1 DDATYRC
8 RTPGRERRFSRPLR
22 RRSTDPD
29 SHVAVAAGIPL
40 PATVVAVGV
49 DGAAV
54 EGKATKTAVETSVVK
69 RAAMEGE
76 RTRPTVPADGESA
89 AAESASAEPAT
100 HGVRAHTATMRS
112 QPPVSTTTV
121 SATTVS
127 AAATRRGNSRGK
139 GDRCTDCGDGGN
151 GHEALSEHDS
161 ASLVPSAA
169 DPNGGGLRRAE
180 RSN

>member
-1 DDATYRC
+1 
-8 RTPGRERRFSRPLR
+8 
-22 RRSTDPD
+22 
-29 SHVAVAAGIPL
+29 GIPL

-54 EGKATKTAVETSVVK
+54 EGKATKTAVEASVVK
-69 RAAMEGE
+69 LAAMEGE

-112 QPPVSTTTV
+112 HPTVSATCV

-127 AAATRRGNSRGK
+127 ASAATRRGNSRGK

-161 ASLVPSAA
+161 ASLVPS
-169 DPNGGGLRRAE
+169 P
-180 RSN
+180 RSRS

>member
-1 DDATYRC
+1 SALNC
-8 RTPGRERRFSRPLR
+8 
-22 RRSTDPD
+22 RSTDPD

-40 PATVVAVGV
+40 PATIVAVVVAV
-49 DGAAV
+49 DGAAI
-54 EGKATKTAVETSVVK
+54 EGKATKTAVEASVVK

-76 RTRPTVPADGESA
+76 RTRPTVPADGQSA
-89 AAESASAEPAT
+89 AAESPSAGPAT
-100 HGVRAHTATMRS
+100 QGVRAHTAPMRS
-112 QPPVSTTTV
+112 HTTV

-161 ASLVPSAA
+161 ASLVPS
-169 DPNGGGLRRAE
+169 P
-180 RSN
+180 RSRS